1 MKIDSNK
8 NLDRFKLKE
17 LLDEKFGNW
26 NDLKRLSKKYIL
38 MADLVLNHVSSSHP
52 WVQQFKK
59 GQEPGLSNIFAPSE
73 DLDWSN
79 VIRPR
84 SCLLYTSPSPR
95 DPM

>member
-1 MKIDSNK
+1 MKSTSDGGFAVSSHK
-8 NLDRFKLKE
+8 

-79 VIRPR
+79 VIL
-84 SCLLYTSPSPR
+84 SLIHI
-95 DPM
+95 